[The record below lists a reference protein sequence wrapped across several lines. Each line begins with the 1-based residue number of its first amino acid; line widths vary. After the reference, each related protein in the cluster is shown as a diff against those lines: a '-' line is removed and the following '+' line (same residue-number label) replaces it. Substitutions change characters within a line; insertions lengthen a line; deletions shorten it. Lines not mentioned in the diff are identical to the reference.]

1 MLRQF
6 LNKLYAFSGALAV
19 LAVFFIAAFTMAQIL
34 GRMANTIVPSAGDWA
49 AYSLAASS
57 FLGLAYTLRKGEH
70 IRVQLFL
77 DRMGPITR
85 RRVEVLSL
93 IVANL
98 LIGYITYHTFLKL
111 YQTYIFGEYTLG
123 LVPIPKWIPM
133 CFMAFGVLVLFVA
146 LLDDLLMMLRGQSPS
161 YFQVKNDRVS
171 QA

>member
-6 LNKLYAFSGALAV
+6 LDRLYAFSGALAV
-19 LAVFFIAAFTMAQIL
+19 LAVFLIAAFTMAQVL

-70 IRVQLFL
+70 IRVQLVL
-77 DRMGPITR
+77 DRLGYKMR
-85 RRVEVLSL
+85 RRVEVVSL
-93 IVANL
+93 LIANL
-98 LIGYITYHTFLKL
+98 LIGYFTYHTFLKL

-133 CFMAFGVLVLFVA
+133 SFMAFGVLVLFIA
-146 LLDDLLMMLRGQSPS
+146 LLDEFITMLRGRDPS
-161 YFQVKNDRVS
+161 YFHVKQDHVS